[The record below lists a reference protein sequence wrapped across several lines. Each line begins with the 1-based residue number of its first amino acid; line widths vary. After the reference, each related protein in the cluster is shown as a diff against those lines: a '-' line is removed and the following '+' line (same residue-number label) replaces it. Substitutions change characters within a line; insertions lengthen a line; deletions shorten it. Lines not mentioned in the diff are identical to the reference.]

1 MKKLTR
7 GLSQKYYD
15 HAKTLIPGGTQI
27 LSKRPELFLP
37 NHWPA
42 YYTKAKGI
50 KIWDL
55 DNRTYRD
62 FTTNG
67 VGACLHG
74 YANNFVD
81 QRVKQCINDGSMAS
95 LNSFEEVQLAEKLLE
110 LHPECHMARFAKTG
124 GEACAIAVRI
134 ARAATKKDIILFCGY
149 HGWHDWYLSS
159 NLEDSTNLNK
169 QLLSG
174 LSPNGVPANL
184 INSTSPFDFN
194 DTAGLKKAFKQ
205 YNGRIAAII
214 MEPIRSVKPNKD
226 FIDAIHSLSK
236 KEKSLLIIDEVTSG
250 FRENIGG
257 YHLKTNL
264 KPDMI
269 IFGKGIANGYPISAV
284 IGKEHAMNAAKET
297 FISSTFF
304 SERIGFVAALASIE
318 LMEKKQVQKKLIKTG
333 KAIKKCWSSA
343 AKKAGIKINISGI
356 DPLATFAF
364 ADKNKSLEMMTFYIQ
379 EMLNKGF
386 LAGPSFYANYAVT
399 DRDIGDFSKACEE
412 IFKKIANHPNI
423 ESSLLSDV
431 KHTTFQR
438 LN

>member
-134 ARAATKKDIILFCGY
+134 ARAATKKDII
-149 HGWHDWYLSS
+149 
-159 NLEDSTNLNK
+159 
-169 QLLSG
+169 
-174 LSPNGVPANL
+174 
-184 INSTSPFDFN
+184 
-194 DTAGLKKAFKQ
+194 
-205 YNGRIAAII
+205 
-214 MEPIRSVKPNKD
+214 
-226 FIDAIHSLSK
+226 
-236 KEKSLLIIDEVTSG
+236 
-250 FRENIGG
+250 
-257 YHLKTNL
+257 
-264 KPDMI
+264 
-269 IFGKGIANGYPISAV
+269 FG
-284 IGKEHAMNAAKET
+284 
-297 FISSTFF
+297 
-304 SERIGFVAALASIE
+304 
-318 LMEKKQVQKKLIKTG
+318 
-333 KAIKKCWSSA
+333 
-343 AKKAGIKINISGI
+343 
-356 DPLATFAF
+356 
-364 ADKNKSLEMMTFYIQ
+364 
-379 EMLNKGF
+379 
-386 LAGPSFYANYAVT
+386 
-399 DRDIGDFSKACEE
+399 
-412 IFKKIANHPNI
+412 
-423 ESSLLSDV
+423 
-431 KHTTFQR
+431 
-438 LN
+438 

>member
-1 MKKLTR
+1 MKKLIR
-7 GLSQKYYD
+7 GLSQTYYD
-15 HAKTLIPGGTQI
+15 HAKDLIPGGTQI
-27 LSKRPELFLP
+27 LSKRPELYLP

-55 DNRTYRD
+55 DSRIYRD

-74 YANNFVD
+74 YANNYID
-81 QRVKQCINDGSMAS
+81 QKVKRCIDNGSMAS

-110 LHPECHMARFAKTG
+110 LHPKCHMARFAKTG
-124 GEACAIAVRI
+124 GEACAIAVRV
-134 ARAATKKDIILFCGY
+134 ARAATKKDIILFSGY
-149 HGWHDWYLSS
+149 HGWHDWYLST
-159 NLEDSTNLNK
+159 NLENSNNLNK

-184 INSTSPFDFN
+184 INSTYPFDFN
-194 DTAGLKKAFKQ
+194 DSAALKKAFKL
-205 YNGRIAAII
+205 YKGRIAAII
-214 MEPIRSVKPNKD
+214 MEPIRSVPPTED
-226 FIDAIHSLSK
+226 FIETIHSLSK

-250 FRENIGG
+250 FRVNIGG
-257 YHLKTNL
+257 YHLKTKLN
-264 KPDMI
+264 PDII
-269 IFGKGIANGYPISAV
+269 IFGKGLANGYPISAV

-318 LMEKKQVQKKLIKTG
+318 LMEKKHVQKQLIKTG
-333 KAIKKCWSSA
+333 KAIKKCWRAA
-343 AKKAGIKINISGI
+343 AKKAGIEINISGL
-356 DPLATFAF
+356 DPLATFSF
-364 ADKNKSLEMMTFYIQ
+364 QDSNNSLEMMTFYIQ

-386 LAGPSFYANYAVT
+386 LAGPSFYASYAT
-399 DRDIGDFSKACEE
+399 KERDIDDFSKACTD
-412 IFKKIANHPNI
+412 IFKQIANHPDIKNA
-423 ESSLLSDV
+423 LLSDV
-431 KHTTFQR
+431 KHTSFQR

>member
-7 GLSQKYYD
+7 GLSQQYYD

-42 YYTKAKGI
+42 YYSKAKGI

-55 DNRTYRD
+55 DNRVYRD

-74 YANNFVD
+74 YANNYID
-81 QRVKQCINDGSMAS
+81 QKVKNCINNGSMSS

-110 LHPECHMARFAKTG
+110 LHPGSNMARFAKTG

-134 ARAATKKDIILFCGY
+134 ARAATKKDIVLFCGY

-159 NLEDSTNLNK
+159 NLENVSNLNK
-169 QLLSG
+169 QLLAG
-174 LSPNGVPANL
+174 LSTIGVPANL
-184 INSTSPFDFN
+184 INSAYPFNFN
-194 DTAGLKKAFKQ
+194 DSAGLKKAFKLFK
-205 YNGRIAAII
+205 GRIAAII
-214 MEPIRSVKPNKD
+214 MEPIRGVKPTED

-236 KEKSLLIIDEVTSG
+236 KEKSLLIIDEITSG
-250 FRENIGG
+250 FRVNVGG
-257 YHLKTNL
+257 YHLKTSL

-269 IFGKGIANGYPISAV
+269 VLGKGMGNGYPISAV
-284 IGKEHAMNAAKET
+284 IGTGEAMSAANDT

-304 SERIGFVAALASIE
+304 SERIGFVAALASID
-318 LMEKKQVQKKLIKTG
+318 LMEKNQVQKQLIKTG
-333 KAIKKCWSSA
+333 KAVKKCWNIA
-343 AKKAGIKINISGI
+343 AKKSGLNINISGL
-356 DPLATFAF
+356 DPLATFSF
-364 ADKNKSLEMMTFYIQ
+364 IDKKSSLEMMTFYIQ
-379 EMLNKGF
+379 EMLSKGF
-386 LAGPSFYANYAVT
+386 LTSPSFYASYAT
-399 DRDIGDFSKACEE
+399 KDKDLQDFLKAC
-412 IFKKIANHPNI
+412 IGTFQKIADHPNI
-423 ESSLLSDV
+423 EDLLLSDV